1 MTNKDLL
8 EALSSPF
15 PLSDVRQRRLSSK
28 SNVVITYVSID
39 ATIRRLNEVLGDKWS
54 TRLVHVDVVPVTRK
68 LDVAYLASIA
78 IELSALDKVAVGV
91 GADVDSDPDKAVKTA
106 LAEAIKKAGH
116 QFGIALYLWDE
127 KERQAVEEALGKQ
140 QTKVPRKVIRPKE
153 EESFEF

>member
-78 IELSALDKVAVGV
+78 IELR
-91 GADVDSDPDKAVKTA
+91 
-106 LAEAIKKAGH
+106 
-116 QFGIALYLWDE
+116 LW
-127 KERQAVEEALGKQ
+127 
-140 QTKVPRKVIRPKE
+140 IR
-153 EESFEF
+153 